1 MPQRAISVILACA
14 LACTMTP
21 ATPLAFADTV
31 DDDSAQNVE
40 QAAAEQSAS
49 SQDEI
54 LADDADNASADHVS
68 EDVPVVATPESSA
81 STQVAAGGASDADAS
96 VSSDADPSADIDM
109 LTARVDLA
117 STGAVLT
124 SNGLVYQVN
133 PDGETVALIGWA
145 GTAPEG
151 ALAIPSQVVAGADS
165 YKVTAANNVPG
176 GGSLI

>member
-1 MPQRAISVILACA
+1 MPQRAISVMLACA

-31 DDDSAQNVE
+31 DDDPSQGIE
-40 QAAAEQSAS
+40 QAVAEQSAS
-49 SQDEI
+49 AQDEA
-54 LADDADNASADHVS
+54 LADNADHASGDRVS
-68 EDVPVVATPESSA
+68 EDVPVAAVSESSA
-81 STQVAAGGASDADAS
+81 STQAADADAVDAGASD
-96 VSSDADPSADIDM
+96 SSNADPSADIDM

-133 PDGETVALIGWA
+133 PDGETVALTGWA

-151 ALAIPSQVVAGADS
+151 ALVIPSQVAAGAGT
-165 YKVTAANNVPG
+165 YKVTAVNNVPG